1 MEPLGDTIVALATPP
16 GLSAIAVV
24 RVSGPDA
31 IGIAASRFTG
41 KDLTGVPGHTV
52 HLGKLKESETVI
64 DEVLVTVFR
73 APASYTGEDSV
84 EISCHGSP
92 FIATEVVKVLVRAG
106 ARPAAPGEFT
116 RRAFLNGKMD
126 LAQAEGVAD
135 LIHAENENAR
145 RTALNQMK
153 GGFSKTIAQLRDELI
168 GFASLVELEL
178 DFSEEDVEFA
188 RRDQLRSM
196 VQQLLDHIGP
206 LIDSFDRGNV
216 IRNGVR
222 TVIAGRP
229 NAGKSTLLNA
239 LLNEEKAIVSEI
251 AGTTRDV
258 IEDVLHLEG
267 ITLRFLDTAG
277 LRDTDDPVERIG
289 VSRTKEQMQM
299 ASLILYVIDLSVS
312 TMETIREELAA
323 AKAYG
328 IPLIPVGN
336 KVDQATK
343 DLVEAIAPLKF
354 TLISAKD
361 GTNLPA
367 LKARIMDMFRQLE
380 VRPDETVVTNVRH
393 YAGLRQAQSA
403 LNQVITALDQKV
415 PGDLLAQ
422 DIRLALHHLGE
433 LTGSITTED
442 LLDQIFSRF
451 CIGK

>member
-1 MEPLGDTIVALATPP
+1 MEHLGDTIVALATPP

-31 IGIAASRFTG
+31 IGITASRFTG
-41 KDLTGVPGHTV
+41 KDLRSVPGHTV
-52 HLGKLKESETVI
+52 HLGKLRENETII

-92 FIATEVVKVLVRAG
+92 FIATEVVKTLVRAG
-106 ARPAAPGEFT
+106 ARPAAAGEFT
-116 RRAFLNGKMD
+116 RRAFLHGKMD

-178 DFSEEDVEFA
+178 DFGEEDVEFA
-188 RRDQLRSM
+188 RRDQLRAM

-289 VSRTKEQMQM
+289 VSRTVEQLKI
-299 ASLILYVIDLSVS
+299 ASLILYVIDLSTATPAS
-312 TMETIREELAA
+312 IQEELAA
-323 AKAYG
+323 VKGYG
-328 IPLIPVGN
+328 IPFIPVGN
-336 KVDQATK
+336 KMEQAPNE
-343 DLVEAIAPLKF
+343 LLEAIGPMGF
-354 TLISAKD
+354 TLISAKH
-361 GTNLPA
+361 GTNLSS
-367 LKARIMDMFRQLE
+367 LKERITGLFKTLE

-393 YAGLRQAQSA
+393 YAGLRETRTA
-403 LNQVITALDQKV
+403 LLQVLTALDQKV
-415 PGDLLAQ
+415 SGDLLAQ
-422 DIRLALHHLGE
+422 DIRQALHHLGE
-433 LTGSITTED
+433 LTGTITTED